1 MSSRK
6 KKEGIFD
13 PLILSEGIFFNICLL
28 SQGIVLNTLLEYTNF
43 YISKNIASYT
53 FLLVFK
59 IVKSFQYILRLI
71 KIHRKAPVAEGL

>member
-1 MSSRK
+1 MY
-6 KKEGIFD
+6 
-13 PLILSEGIFFNICLL
+13 
-28 SQGIVLNTLLEYTNF
+28 IVLNTLLEYTNF